1 MDSKVGLTNLSEFTA
16 MRFQSSCRM
25 AAAARRSAPNDLPK
39 PAEAAR
45 GGGFSLAL
53 MVSCCAVVAGWSP
66 VARCQS
72 APYNPYA
79 DSQDSRPPVA
89 ADGTLLWGTFYKSAQ
104 LQKTYERLWNLGA
117 CRGTNKAITIPV
129 EENRLAIDTLPE
141 ESLQGVVR
149 GVQGGLH
156 GGLIAFVD
164 PSAEDPAHAVKVA
177 MLHPAGVSR
186 VAVRGDADTA
196 ALTPGLTVRT
206 RARVDRRGKGLEPV
220 TRIDIVTPPAGF
232 TPDEVHP
239 DTPGTIVGTVVRAS
253 GNGLVLRV
261 DAGTI
266 RRITLPLAED
276 VRVTIDAAEMQ
287 LASAGDTVEIK
298 GRVWSGKGCLA
309 AATVFAS
316 DVTIIKPE
324 RMTASASAAA
334 VSP

>member
-1 MDSKVGLTNLSEFTA
+1 
-16 MRFQSSCRM
+16 
-25 AAAARRSAPNDLPK
+25 
-39 PAEAAR
+39 
-45 GGGFSLAL
+45 
-53 MVSCCAVVAGWSP
+53 
-66 VARCQS
+66 
-72 APYNPYA
+72 
-79 DSQDSRPPVA
+79 
-89 ADGTLLWGTFYKSAQ
+89 
-104 LQKTYERLWNLGA
+104 
-117 CRGTNKAITIPV
+117 
-129 EENRLAIDTLPE
+129 
-141 ESLQGVVR
+141 
-149 GVQGGLH
+149 
-156 GGLIAFVD
+156 
-164 PSAEDPAHAVKVA
+164 

-324 RMTASASAAA
+324 RMTASPSAAA